1 MRKLYRSNRDKK
13 IFGICG
19 GLGEYL
25 NVDTTLL
32 RVLLIIVAVFSAGS
46 VVLVYIIAGFVIPR
60 DPEHGGY
67 GAAPPPYGWG
77 GREQPPYGGTS
88 NWGTQQG
95 HGPSAWGSSPQPPR
109 PPAPD
114 YGRPTG
120 YPPAPTPPPAAVK
133 PGAAGFDQMM
143 EDIEKKALRKE
154 IEELKAKIDKIEQQT
169 KGE

>member
-60 DPEHGGY
+60 DPNNGGY

-77 GREQPPYGGTS
+77 GREQPQYGSPNWTPHQGQGGTP
-88 NWGTQQG
+88 WGA
-95 HGPSAWGSSPQPPR
+95 PPQPPR

-114 YGRPTG
+114 FGKPPAYA
-120 YPPAPTPPPAAVK
+120 PAPTPPPS
-133 PGAAGFDQMM
+133 AGRPASAGIDQMM